1 MSGKLR
7 FSTEEPN
14 VALAGPEAVSDC
26 EGFVVFLLVGV
37 NPVPPTTLTDLLR
50 VSSPDEIG

>member
-14 VALAGPEAVSDC
+14 VALAALEPVSDC
-26 EGFVVFLLVGV
+26 EGLVVFLLVGV

-50 VSSPDEIG
+50 FSSPDEIG

>member
-14 VALAGPEAVSDC
+14 VALAALEEVSDC
-26 EGFVVFLLVGV
+26 VGLVVFLFVGV
-37 NPVPPTTLTDLLR
+37 NPVPPTTLTDIMR
-50 VSSPDEIG
+50 FSSPDEIG

>member
-14 VALAGPEAVSDC
+14 VALAAPEAVSDC

-50 VSSPDEIG
+50 FSSPDEIG

>member
-1 MSGKLR
+1 LSGKLR

-14 VALAGPEAVSDC
+14 VALAALEAASDY
-26 EGFVVFLLVGV
+26 EGLVVFLFVGE

-50 VSSPDEIG
+50 F